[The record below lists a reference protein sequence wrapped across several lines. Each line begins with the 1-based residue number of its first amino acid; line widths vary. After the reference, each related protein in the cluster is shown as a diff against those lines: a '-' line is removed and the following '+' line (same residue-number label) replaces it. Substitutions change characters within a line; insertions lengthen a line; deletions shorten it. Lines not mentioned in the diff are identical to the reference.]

1 MKYRIR
7 ESKDLITFL
16 QVLDTHG
23 DGEDVSDRK
32 VSNDKL
38 HVEQTRRVHQNDIE
52 IIYAFIFISSLY
64 LITVKPRNFIA
75 KCLFIG
81 FTFSR
86 FTHTFANLYEVNRNL
101 KILYF
106 SI

>member
-52 IIYAFIFISSLY
+52 IIYAFIFISSL
-64 LITVKPRNFIA
+64 FIYF
-75 KCLFIG
+75 LSIHV
-81 FTFSR
+81 FT
-86 FTHTFANLYEVNRNL
+86 Y
-101 KILYF
+101 
-106 SI
+106 